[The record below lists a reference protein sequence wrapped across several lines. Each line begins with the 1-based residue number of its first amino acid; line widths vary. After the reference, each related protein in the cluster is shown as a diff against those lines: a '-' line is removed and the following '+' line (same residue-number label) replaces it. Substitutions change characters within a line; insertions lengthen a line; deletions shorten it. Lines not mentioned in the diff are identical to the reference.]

1 MSDEGSVASERQK
14 VIERARASSPA
25 DAAYLIADYNRRR
38 LIYKEESLSLKETRS
53 ELGQPEIEILERQ
66 ANALFADEGY
76 FGEKH
81 WTGRSHEDI
90 YEEMR
95 QRHPGFGQAAYD
107 LALMRGI
114 IATR

>member
-1 MSDEGSVASERQK
+1 MGNEGSIAGERQK
-14 VIERARASSPA
+14 VIERARAGSPA

-38 LIYKEESLSLKETRS
+38 FMHKEERLSLQETAP
-53 ELGQPEIEILERQ
+53 ELDQSEIELFERQ

-76 FGEKH
+76 FGQKH

-95 QRHPGFGQAAYD
+95 QRHPGFGQAAYA
-107 LALMRGI
+107 LALMHGI
-114 IATR
+114 IAMR